1 MDRLESAAA
10 TPRREDWVE
19 KRIRIDRLSVDAA
32 AYLANFQ
39 ELLSLARET
48 LPQLS
53 AEAARKSLTAA
64 SKSLGLEFIENKG
77 AAPIFALL
85 PPVGREPRL
94 TLFATW
100 HAETVPVVPAA
111 VEGGE
116 RLALATI
123 AGALSAVVA
132 AGALEPGSV
141 ALVVAPGAAH
151 GSLVLDP
158 FLREHRE
165 RLAAP
170 AAFWIRVLPSAPRR
184 RRIFLGGRGRV
195 IVGFW
200 GGDAS
205 PYLVRDQVVA
215 AMADAAY
222 GPRPLDFDLLRK
234 LAKSRDV
241 IDFLEEVIEDP
252 QAAQSGDGETR
263 LRSALF
269 EPHAQIIK
277 PGASHPD
284 RPSAWIIFDTA
295 EGMEGP
301 EILERVRAA
310 APGSRVEMA
319 ESMPW
324 DRIGIHHAA
333 IQTLVPLSKTRSAG
347 PDIWPMAPWATPS
360 GTFTRALGTPLAEWG
375 IPLPSGNAIRFPKLE
390 AYEAMTREACE
401 LLLRAIGALDEVGS
415 AEASAS

>member
-1 MDRLESAAA
+1 MTKTL
-10 TPRREDWVE
+10 
-19 KRIRIDRLSVDAA
+19 RIDRLPVDAA
-32 AYLANFQ
+32 GYLANFQ

-53 AEAARKSLTAA
+53 AEAARKSLTATSSA
-64 SKSLGLEFIENKG
+64 LGLELVEHKG

-85 PPVGREPRL
+85 PPAGRAPRL

-116 RLALATI
+116 RLALATT
-123 AGALSAVVA
+123 AGALSALVA
-132 AGALEPGSV
+132 AGVLEPGTV

-158 FLREHRE
+158 FLRQHRE
-165 RLAAP
+165 RIASP
-170 AAFWIRVLPSAPRR
+170 VGFWIRVLPSAPRR

-195 IVGFW
+195 IVGLW

-222 GPRPLDFDLLRK
+222 GPRPLDFDLIRK
-234 LAKSRDV
+234 LAQSRDV

-252 QAAQSGDGETR
+252 QTATEGDAEAR

-269 EPHAQIIK
+269 EPHAQVIK

-284 RPSAWIIFDTA
+284 RPIAWIIFDTA
-295 EGMEGP
+295 EGMEGLD
-301 EILERVRAA
+301 ILERVRAA

-319 ESMPW
+319 ESIPW
-324 DRIGIHHAA
+324 DRIGIHHPA
-333 IQTLVPLSKTRSAG
+333 IQTLVPLTKSRSAG

-360 GTFTRALGTPLAEWG
+360 GIFTRALGTPLAEWG
-375 IPLPSGNAIRFPKLE
+375 IPLPSGNAVRFPKPE
-390 AYEAMTREACE
+390 AFEAMVREASE
-401 LLLRAIGALDEVGS
+401 LVLRAVGALEEDD
-415 AEASAS
+415 APEAPAS